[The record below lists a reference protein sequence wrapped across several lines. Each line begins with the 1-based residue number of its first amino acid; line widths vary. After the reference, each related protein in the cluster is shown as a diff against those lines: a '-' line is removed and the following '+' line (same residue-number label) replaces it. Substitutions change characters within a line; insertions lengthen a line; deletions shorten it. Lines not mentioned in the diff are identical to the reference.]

1 MEGVAKPSTSHLG
14 VQQDSI
20 RLRIRRRDG
29 QRGHESPTANKYDWL
44 DYSWNWD
51 DVDRAPKRRGSF
63 FTGNVSHFYS
73 TSGSKNIEPP
83 PTMSRDAWT
92 NILSGSR
99 TGIGLSVTQGENRI
113 FNGVRKALQDDIS
126 ELRRDCRSKLANIKA
141 LCGEIVILE
150 ETMADRQGKLAIV
163 SSLTAPIRRLPL
175 ELLTRIFRLTLPN
188 QTLKDPDQ
196 TSCHQSPLVLCR
208 VSKLW
213 QNTVVNDPLM
223 WSQISCRFLP
233 EQSNYGF
240 DGDPPDSEQNYD
252 NISQEIQC
260 FSDRSG
266 VAPLTL
272 RITDYSA
279 DARAPLPENRRQIAE
294 KLRTLFAR
302 CRVLEFGTNRAWTKS
317 ILENLPSNTFSSLE
331 NLHLDLSWN
340 PYSSRT
346 QIFSNC
352 PLRHYRLT
360 TFTHAD
366 LTNISIPHTR
376 LETFDLSMSIAPDVS
391 PRDYIQSWRSF
402 LCLCSCL
409 HATSLELNSLPTAE
423 SRLEDSTI
431 SESLDVCTP
440 STYLTK
446 LTLKFALDASISTL
460 LRGMDFPALEFLH
473 LADSAQAPVFSF
485 TPEGTDLAE
494 TIEHD
499 MPYITRLTT
508 LCLHRMKIGSA
519 DLRTLLRLT
528 PRLERLSVIE
538 TAQALVDVSAWV
550 SRVTWIE
557 ESADLIS
564 FLTID
569 EHENEEEDFSPPLP
583 CLRVLALYSGYRRL
597 TEPMLPSAYANLVR
611 SRCRWALKSPAST
624 RSEFSSETGAHAGNA
639 CLPFKLIFT
648 VEQPKTAAY
657 ETIKKAMED
666 EFQDLPRGVLQV
678 DHALKLENPPLPD
691 GF

>member
-1 MEGVAKPSTSHLG
+1 MAGIADPSTSRLA

-29 QRGHESPTANKYDWL
+29 QGGRESPTANKHDWL
-44 DYSWNWD
+44 DYSWDWD
-51 DVDRAPKRRGSF
+51 GVDRTPKRRGAF

-73 TSGSKNIEPP
+73 KPNSTNVEPP
-83 PTMSRDAWT
+83 PTMSRDAWS

-99 TGIGLSVTQGENRI
+99 TGIGLPVTQGENTI

-126 ELRRDCRSKLANIKA
+126 ELRKDCRSKLAKIKA
-141 LCGEIVILE
+141 LCGEVVVLE

-188 QTLKDPDQ
+188 QTLKTSFDQ
-196 TSCHQSPLVLCR
+196 TPCHQSPLVLCR

-213 QNTVVNDPLM
+213 QNTV
-223 WSQISCRFLP
+223 
-233 EQSNYGF
+233 SNYGF
-240 DGDPPDSEQNYD
+240 DEDSPDSEQKYD
-252 NISQEIQC
+252 NILQEILC
-260 FSDRSG
+260 FSGRSG

-272 RITDYSA
+272 RITDYAA

-302 CRVLEFGTNRAWTKS
+302 CHVLEFGTNRAWAKS

-340 PYSSRT
+340 PYTSHT
-346 QIFSNC
+346 QNFSNC

-366 LTNISIPHTR
+366 LATILVPHTR
-376 LETFDLSMSIAPDVS
+376 LETFGLGMSIPPDVS
-391 PRDYIQSWRSF
+391 PRDYVQSWRSF
-402 LCLCSCL
+402 LRLCSHL
-409 HATSLELNSLPTAE
+409 HATSLELNFLPTAE

-431 SESLDVCTP
+431 WESPSVCTP
-440 STYLTK
+440 ATYLTK
-446 LTLKFALDASISTL
+446 LTLKIALDTSASSL
-460 LRGMDFPALEFLH
+460 LRGIDLPALEFLH
-473 LADSAQAPVFSF
+473 LADLAQDPVFSLV
-485 TPEGTDLAE
+485 PASTDLAE
-494 TIEHD
+494 TIERD

-519 DLRTLLRLT
+519 DLRILLRLT
-528 PRLERLSVIE
+528 PRLERLSVLE
-538 TAQALVDVSAWV
+538 TAQALVDMSAWV

-569 EHENEEEDFSPPLP
+569 EHESEEEDFSPPLP
-583 CLRVLALYSGYRRL
+583 CLRVLSLYSGYRRL
-597 TEPMLPSAYANLVR
+597 TEPMPHSAYANLVR
-611 SRCRWALKSPAST
+611 SRYRLAQKSQAST
-624 RSEFSSETGAHAGNA
+624 GSKSSNETGTHTGSASAS
-639 CLPFKLIFT
+639 FKFIFT
-648 VEQPKTAAY
+648 VEQHKKEAY
-657 ETIKKAMED
+657 ETIKKAIED
-666 EFQDLPRGVLQV
+666 EFQDLPRGVLRV
-678 DHALKLENPPLPD
+678 DHALKLEDPALPD